1 MAAAQRVPG
10 RRGYQ
15 ASSSGGGGAPV
26 AEGAPGTVRTG
37 PLGLT
42 QCHLLCCWGARAGGS
57 LINKKK
63 IKSEDGIGIK
73 RGEGMAWSCV
83 LERHPSR
90 WLGGG
95 CSEDGTCLPF
105 TVTSGTE

>member
-1 MAAAQRVPG
+1 MWRQHSVSQAGGVIRPTAREAA
-10 RRGYQ
+10 
-15 ASSSGGGGAPV
+15 GAPV

-42 QCHLLCCWGARAGGS
+42 HCHLLCCWGARAGGS

-73 RGEGMAWSCV
+73 RGEEMA
-83 LERHPSR
+83 
-90 WLGGG
+90 
-95 CSEDGTCLPF
+95 
-105 TVTSGTE
+105 